1 VSRRSIFAASSER
14 NRPTVASV
22 SVFRLMRIYHSAQGR
37 NAIDVARR
45 LERPVRLTTGLILFA
60 FATSHLIDHAFG
72 IRSVDAMQAASS
84 VLLAPW
90 QTSAGLI
97 VLYTAFFTHGFLGF
111 YALYRR
117 RHLRM
122 PANEAWQLA
131 LGLTIPF
138 LLISHPVGIR
148 LGEFQYS
155 RELGYLPILNKFWVV
170 SPDFALPRQLLLLL
184 VLWIHGCIGLRAWL
198 RTKRAYYRLTGA
210 LASLAT
216 LVPVLAILG
225 VVNAGLNL
233 REAVLR
239 DPAYAAS
246 LGPAPDSKEAQY
258 AASVVRIADGMAV
271 SYLGLVI
278 VVFGL
283 RAARNWHAKRFRA
296 VRITYPGHRVVTVPS
311 GFSVLEASR
320 WTGIPHA
327 SVCGGRGRCSTCKVR
342 IVESARRLAAPNPV
356 ERVTLKRIGA
366 PPSVRLACQLR
377 PTADI
382 AVEPLVSAG
391 RGSASSAL
399 RFDAAV
405 AGGRELQIAAMF
417 VDLRESTRLATGRLP
432 FDALFIFD
440 RYIQAVTQAIRRN
453 GGHATSIA
461 GDGVMSVFGV
471 DGAIA
476 SAARNAF
483 RAALEIW
490 NGLEILSAELADEL
504 RAPLRVGI
512 GVHVGLAVVGLV
524 RTGESQS
531 LQFLG
536 DTGNVAAKLEA
547 QSKELDCTLVASVAA
562 LDLLGPGTTQVQT
575 NSVAIAGK
583 ADPIK
588 VAVFRDKRELERI
601 LSSTGAL

>member
-1 VSRRSIFAASSER
+1 MLRSAILAASSER

-22 SVFRLMRIYHSAQGR
+22 SVFRVMRAYGPAQR
-37 NAIDVARR
+37 RKAIDVAQR

-60 FATSHLIDHAFG
+60 FATSHLINHAFG
-72 IRSVDAMQAASS
+72 IRSVNTMQAVSA

-90 QTSAGLI
+90 QTNTGLI
-97 VLYTAFFTHGFLGF
+97 TLYSAFLTHGLLGF

-117 RHLRM
+117 RHLHM
-122 PANEAWQLA
+122 PASEAWQLA

-138 LLISHPVGIR
+138 LLISHAAGIR
-148 LGEFQYS
+148 FGEFQYA
-155 RELGYLPILNKFWVV
+155 RELGYAPVLNKFWVV

-198 RTKRAYYRLTGA
+198 RTKPAYHRLVGV

-216 LVPVLAILG
+216 LVPVLALLG

-239 DPAYAAS
+239 DPSYAVS
-246 LGPAPDSKEAQY
+246 LGPAPGSEEAQH
-258 AASVVRIADGMAV
+258 AASAIRIADGMAAF
-271 SYLGLVI
+271 YLGLVMA
-278 VVFGL
+278 VFGL
-283 RAARNWHAKRFRA
+283 RAARNWHAQRFRA
-296 VRITYPGHRVVTVPS
+296 VRITYPGHRVISVPS

-342 IVESARRLAAPNPV
+342 IVEGAERLAAPNPV
-356 ERVTLKRIGA
+356 ERLTLRRIGA
-366 PPSVRLACQLR
+366 PPTVRLACQLR
-377 PTADI
+377 PNADI
-382 AVEPLVSAG
+382 AVEPLVPAGKDSA
-391 RGSASSAL
+391 RGAV

-405 AGGRELQIAAMF
+405 AGGRELRIAAMF

-440 RYIQAVTQAIRRN
+440 RYIQAVTEAIRRN
-453 GGHATSIA
+453 GGHTTSIA

-471 DGAIA
+471 EGTAA
-476 SAARNAF
+476 LAARSAF
-483 RAALEIW
+483 QAGFEIW
-490 NGLEILSAELADEL
+490 SRLETLSEELANEL
-504 RAPLRVGI
+504 RASLRFGI
-512 GVHVGLAVVGLV
+512 GIHVGTAVVGLV
-524 RTGESQS
+524 QTGESQS

-547 QSKELDCTLVASVAA
+547 QSKELDCTLVASIAA
-562 LDLLGPGTTQVQT
+562 LDLAAPGTTGMQKKIIAVAGKPDPI
-575 NSVAIAGK
+575 NVAIFK
-583 ADPIK
+583 HK
-588 VAVFRDKRELERI
+588 SEVERI
-601 LSSTGAL
+601 LASTKPV